1 MPGTN
6 TEGRSLNYGNTNRGQ
21 IWPNEQK
28 ENHTHPDFK
37 GSLNV
42 KGEEF
47 WISAWKQKGA
57 EDPEVPGLSF
67 FVQPKSEGMTGPA
80 KDYVVKTDPQSAAW
94 D

>member
-1 MPGTN
+1 M
-6 TEGRSLNYGNTNRGQ
+6 NYGNTNRGQ

-28 ENHTHPDFK
+28 ENDTHPDFK

-47 WISAWKQKGA
+47 WVSAWKQKGS
-57 EDPEVPGLSF
+57 ENPEVPGLSF
-67 FVQPKSEGMTGPA
+67 FVQPKSERMTGPA
-80 KDYVVKTDPQSAAW
+80 KDYVVKTDHQSAAR

>member
-6 TEGRSLNYGNTNRGQ
+6 TEGESLNYGNTNRGQ

-28 ENHTHPDFK
+28 ENDTHPDFK

-42 KGEEF
+42 KGE
-47 WISAWKQKGA
+47 
-57 EDPEVPGLSF
+57 DTEVLGLSF